1 MTSALTH
8 RLHTTGRLS
17 VASGT
22 LEHIPNLRS
31 DHA

>member
-8 RLHTTGRLS
+8 RSHTTGRLS

-22 LEHIPNLRS
+22 LEPIPQS
-31 DHA
+31 EE